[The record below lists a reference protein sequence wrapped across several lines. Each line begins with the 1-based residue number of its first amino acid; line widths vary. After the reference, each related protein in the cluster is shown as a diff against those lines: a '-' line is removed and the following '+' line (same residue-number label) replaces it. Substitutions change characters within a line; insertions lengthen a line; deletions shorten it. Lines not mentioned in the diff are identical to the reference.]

1 MRAMMKLFL
10 LLSLVGTLSG
20 CAELNQMAK
29 SLDSSF
35 KTGTADNTIAGLKE
49 ALSVATANAVLDV
62 SKVNGYLKNRA
73 IKILLPEEIQKTMK
87 VARKIGLGRLVDS
100 FEESMNQAA
109 EKAAPQARAI
119 FLDAV
124 RNITFDDALK
134 ILNGGDTAATDF
146 LKSKTYHNIHAAFQ
160 PLIAQSMAQVGV
172 TRLYQQ
178 VVGPVQ
184 ALPFQKPVTLDLDA
198 YVTGKALDGLYFVVA
213 EEEKK
218 IRTDPSARVTAL
230 LKEVFGKKKR

>member
-1 MRAMMKLFL
+1 MKKIALFL
-10 LLSLVGTLSG
+10 LGVVFIVTVSG
-20 CAELNQMAK
+20 CAELDKMAK
-29 SLDSSF
+29 NLDATF
-35 KTGTADNTIAGLKE
+35 KTGTVDNTIAGLKE
-49 ALSVATANAVLDV
+49 ALSVATVNAVLDV
-62 SKVNGYLKNRA
+62 SKINGYLKNQA
-73 IKILLPEEIQKTMK
+73 IKILLPDEIQKTMNL
-87 VARKIGLGRLVDS
+87 ARKIGLGGLVDS

-109 EKAAPQARAI
+109 EKAAPKAKAI

-124 RNITFDDALK
+124 RNITFDDARK

-146 LKSKTYHNIHAAFQ
+146 LKSKTYNNIHTAFQ
-160 PLIAQSMAQVGV
+160 PLISASMNQVGV

-184 ALPFQKPVTLDLDA
+184 ALPFQKLVTLDLDA
-198 YVTGKALDGLYFVVA
+198 YVTGKALDGLYAVVA

-230 LKEVFGKKKR
+230 LKEVFGKKRG

>member
-1 MRAMMKLFL
+1 MKKRFFIL
-10 LLSLVGTLSG
+10 LWVIFFTALSG
-20 CAELNQMAK
+20 CAELNQMAR
-29 SLDSSF
+29 SLDASL
-35 KTGTADNTIAGLKE
+35 KTGGTDNTIAGLKE

-62 SKVNGYLKNRA
+62 SKINGYLQNQA

-87 VARKIGLGRLVDS
+87 VARKMGLGRLVDS

-109 EKAAPQARAI
+109 EKAAPEARAI

-146 LKSKTYHNIHAAFQ
+146 LKSKTYNTIHAAFQ
-160 PLIAQSMAQVGV
+160 PLIARSMAQVGV

-178 VVGPVQ
+178 VMGPVQ
-184 ALPFQKPVTLDLDA
+184 ALPFQKPVTIDLDA

-230 LKEVFGKKKR
+230 LKDVFGKKRG

>member
-1 MRAMMKLFL
+1 MKKRFFIL
-10 LLSLVGTLSG
+10 LWVIFFTALSG
-20 CAELNQMAK
+20 CAELNQMAR
-29 SLDSSF
+29 SLDASL
-35 KTGTADNTIAGLKE
+35 KTGGTDNTIAGLKE

-62 SKVNGYLKNRA
+62 SKINGYLQNQA

-109 EKAAPQARAI
+109 EKAAPEARAI

-146 LKSKTYHNIHAAFQ
+146 LKSKTYNTIHAAFQ
-160 PLIAQSMAQVGV
+160 PLIARSMAQVGV

-178 VVGPVQ
+178 VMGPVQ

-230 LKEVFGKKKR
+230 LKDVFGKKRG

>member
-1 MRAMMKLFL
+1 MKKRFFIL
-10 LLSLVGTLSG
+10 LWVIFFTALSG
-20 CAELNQMAK
+20 CAELNQMAR
-29 SLDSSF
+29 SLDASL
-35 KTGTADNTIAGLKE
+35 KTGGTDNTIAGLKE

-62 SKVNGYLKNRA
+62 SKINGYLQNQA

-109 EKAAPQARAI
+109 EKAAPEARAI

-146 LKSKTYHNIHAAFQ
+146 LKSKTYNTIHAAFQ
-160 PLIAQSMAQVGV
+160 PLIARSMAQVGV

-178 VVGPVQ
+178 VMGPVQ
-184 ALPFQKPVTLDLDA
+184 ALPFQKPVTIDLDA

-230 LKEVFGKKKR
+230 LKDVFGKKRG

>member
-1 MRAMMKLFL
+1 MKKRFFFL
-10 LLSLVGTLSG
+10 LGVVLFTALSG

-29 SLDSSF
+29 SLDASL
-35 KTGTADNTIAGLKE
+35 KTGGTDNTIAGLRE

-62 SKVNGYLKNRA
+62 SKVNGYLQNQA
-73 IKILLPEEIQKTMK
+73 IKILLPEEIQKTMRM
-87 VARKIGLGRLVDS
+87 ARKIGLGGLVDS

-134 ILNGGDTAATDF
+134 ILKGGDTAATDF

-160 PLIAQSMAQVGV
+160 PLIARSMAQVGV

-198 YVTGKALDGLYFVVA
+198 YVTGKALDGLYFMVA

-230 LKEVFGKKKR
+230 LKEVFGKKRG